1 MMIEGKR
8 TAPWEHLEVTETWA
22 ELKLGAT
29 ENKNSG
35 DLYSTS
41 WMLKIKNL

>member
-1 MMIEGKR
+1 MRMKGKG
-8 TAPWEHLEVTETWA
+8 TATWEHLEVTETWA
-22 ELKLGAT
+22 ELKFGAT

-35 DLYSTS
+35 DLSSTS